1 LRKWKVGMDPVRATK
16 RRTVMRRSMALGH
29 CVCDPKKPC
38 PCDVFKRM
46 NVCECAGERLP
57 RTQEGETRL
66 TQAVRKAGC
75 SSKVPKRELLAALA
89 GLPKVDDPRVIVGS
103 AAGDDAGVVRLPSGG
118 DTVLTVD
125 VFSPSVDDP
134 YTFGEVAA
142 ANSVSDVYAM
152 GGTPEAALS
161 VIGFPIDVMPP
172 EVMGEILRGGVDKM
186 REAGVVVVGGHSI
199 NDEELKFGFAVSGR
213 VSAEGLV
220 RNSGA
225 LPGDAIVLT
234 KPLGVGIVS
243 FANQIDRATP
253 ESVEAVASSMTRL
266 NCLASER
273 MVARGAHA
281 ATDVTGFSLLGHMA
295 EVVKTSGVEV
305 EIDFDALPLF
315 EGVGGLARAEV
326 LPGAVERNREAVDE
340 SLLDL
345 SALAPA
351 QASVLFCP
359 ETSGGLLVFL
369 PAKEAGRYVEELR
382 AGGDA
387 AAVVIGRVVAEREGG
402 LIRALTSRA
411 DEFSPI
417 KLERKATPAP
427 ASESEPSADLD
438 CCASPPG
445 AAPSGGAVIDGGE
458 APSLPDEIERA
469 FAAYMRSVNSPGA
482 LDAKAKKLI
491 SLALSVLAKCEPC
504 VDLNAKAAR
513 EAGASEEEIGE
524 AAALGIAFGGAPVAM
539 FYKGTRARAPR

>member
-1 LRKWKVGMDPVRATK
+1 MDPAKAEK

-38 PCDVFKRM
+38 PCDVF
-46 NVCECAGERLP
+46 
-57 RTQEGETRL
+57 
-66 TQAVRKAGC
+66 
-75 SSKVPKRELLAALA
+75 
-89 GLPKVDDPRVIVGS
+89 
-103 AAGDDAGVVRLPSGG
+103 
-118 DTVLTVD
+118 
-125 VFSPSVDDP
+125 SPSVDDP

-142 ANSVSDVYAM
+142 ANSVGDVYAM

-172 EVMGEILRGGVDKM
+172 EVMGEILRGGVEKM

-213 VSAEGLV
+213 VSEEGLV

-225 LPGDAIVLT
+225 RPGDAMVLT

-253 ESVEAVASSMTRL
+253 GSVEAVAKSMTRL
-266 NCLASER
+266 NRLASER
-273 MVARGAHA
+273 MIARGAHA

-295 EVVKTSGVEV
+295 EVVKTSGVEA

-315 EGVGGLARAEV
+315 DGVAELARAEV
-326 LPGAVERNREAVDE
+326 LPGAVERNRESVDD

-345 SALAPA
+345 SALVPA

-369 PAKEAGRYVEELR
+369 PADEAEGYVAELR

-387 AAVVIGRVVAEREGG
+387 SAAVIGRVVAEREGG
-402 LIRALTSRA
+402 LIRALTSKAA
-411 DEFSPI
+411 DFAPI
-417 KLERKATPAP
+417 KLERKAAP
-427 ASESEPSADLD
+427 TAVAEPEPPADLD
-438 CCASPPG
+438 CCATPPGVAPSAGATVEGG
-445 AAPSGGAVIDGGE
+445 AAPS
-458 APSLPDEIERA
+458 LPNEIERA
-469 FAAYMRSVNSPGA
+469 FGAYMRSVNTPGA

-504 VDLNAKAAR
+504 VHLNAKAAR

-524 AAALGIAFGGAPVAM
+524 AAALGVAFGGAPVAM
-539 FYKGTRARAPR
+539 FYKEAKARG